1 MNANHSAGPR
11 QNVELKARLV
21 DLPGARVLAA
31 KLSGGPPEII
41 TQVDTYFSCA
51 HGRLKLRTIV
61 GDHSELIAYV
71 RPDETAPRASRY
83 RIVPVPDATALGE
96 ALVAALGVLV
106 IVEKRREISLYNNV
120 RIHLDQ
126 VHRLGTFLEFEAVLQ
141 AHEPLAVGERQVR
154 ELASQ
159 FGLLPEHLVAGSYS
173 DLLLAAQ
180 S

>member
-1 MNANHSAGPR
+1 MNANLPTGPR

-21 DLPGARVLAA
+21 DLPGARALAA
-31 KLSGGPPEII
+31 RLSGGPPEII
-41 TQVDTYFSCA
+41 AQVDTYFACA

-71 RPDETAPRASRY
+71 RTDEIAPRASRY
-83 RIVPVPDATALGE
+83 RIIPVPDAAALGD
-96 ALVAALGVLV
+96 ALSAALGVLV

-126 VHRLGTFLEFEAVLQ
+126 VQGLGTFLEFEAVLE
-141 AHEPLAVGERQVR
+141 AHQPLAVGELQVR
-154 ELASQ
+154 ELARQ
-159 FGLLPEHLVAGSYS
+159 FGLLPEHLVGGSYS
-173 DLLLAAQ
+173 DLLLAAP